1 MDKITIYK
9 NKGETFECQFTIDG
23 ASIEDT
29 TIRLCL
35 EFSNNKNMFFY
46 GTLKHDG
53 NCSIDIPVLKELSNG
68 QGKMVIEAIADSTY
82 FRLYEADVEVKNS
95 VEVSVVKKPSVVETK
110 KTSIKLEQITPKQ
123 PKSNIK
129 TVEKPEEKSPKDEGW
144 EPVQV
149 EKKVY
154 QPMNSAS
161 ETPAEPSRLRRFDD
175 FLKKNH
181 S

>member
-9 NKGETFECQFTIDG
+9 NKGETFECQFKIDG

-53 NCSIDIPVLKELSNG
+53 NCSIDIPILKELHT
-68 QGKMVIEAIADSTY
+68 QEGKMIIEAIADSTY
-82 FRLYEADVEVKNS
+82 FKLYEAEVDVKNS
-95 VEVSVVKKPSVVETK
+95 VEVSVVKKPNVTEK
-110 KTSIKLEQITPKQ
+110 KVTNIKLEQITPKEHS
-123 PKSNIK
+123 PIVTLEKK
-129 TVEKPEEKSPKDEGW
+129 TEDEGW
-144 EPVQV
+144 EPVHV

-154 QPMNSAS
+154 QPLNVIEGVP
-161 ETPAEPSRLRRFDD
+161 ETRLRRFDD
-175 FLKKNH
+175 FLKQKT
-181 S
+181 